1 MGGRADRIELTYV
14 LPLRWQSADG
24 VAELGRY
31 LRRLAGEVDE
41 LIVVD
46 ASPGPVFKALE
57 AALPP
62 RAKHHRPD
70 PRHRFLMAKV
80 DGVTTGV
87 LAASNEKVVL
97 ADDDVRYRRAQLQRA
112 AALLDRCE
120 LVRPQNYFDPLPWHA
135 RLDSGRML
143 VNRAFTGD
151 RQFPVGDFPGT
162 LAIRRSAF
170 AAIGGYDGDV
180 IFENL
185 ELMRSLRA
193 AGGRVVSPLDLYVRR
208 LPPSTSHFLSQRV
221 RQAYD
226 DFAIPGRMALW
237 LGLAPALVAARRR
250 PRRVATAA
258 AAVAGAA
265 ELGRR
270 RADGRRFFPASGS
283 LLAPLW
289 VLERSVCAWAALAQR
304 LRGGVRYRGA
314 RIPRAA
320 TRFSVLERRL
330 GGRLADPG
338 RLEADRLVGAVAE
351 RPHPRA
357 PTAAEGDRSP
367 V

>member
-1 MGGRADRIELTYV
+1 MGGSDRIALTYV

-24 VAELGRY
+24 IAGLAHYLGQ
-31 LRRLAGEVDE
+31 LASEVEE

-46 ASPGPVFKALE
+46 ASPMPVFEALE
-57 AALPP
+57 AALPL
-62 RAKHHRPD
+62 RVEHRRPD
-70 PRHRFLMAKV
+70 PGRRFLMAKV

-87 LAASNEKVVL
+87 LAASNEKVVI
-97 ADDDVRYRRAQLQRA
+97 ADDDVRYGRVQLERA
-112 AALLDRCE
+112 AALLDRAE
-120 LVRPQNYFDPLPWHA
+120 LVRPQNYFDPMPWHA
-135 RLDSGRML
+135 RLDSGRTL
-143 VNRAFTGD
+143 LNRVFTGD
-151 RQFPVGDFPGT
+151 RRFPVGDFPGT

-208 LPPSTSHFLSQRV
+208 LPPTTSHFLSQRV

-237 LGLAPALVAARRR
+237 LGLAPALIAARRR
-250 PRRVATAA
+250 PRLVASA
-258 AAVAGAA
+258 AAVIAGAA

-270 RADGRRFFPASGS
+270 RAGGRWLFPVSGS

-304 LRGGVRYRGA
+304 LRGGVRYRGV

-320 TRFSVLERRL
+320 TRFRELERRL
-330 GGRLADPG
+330 RGRLADPG

-351 RPHPRA
+351 GAHPRVPA
-357 PTAAEGDRSP
+357 AAEGDRSP